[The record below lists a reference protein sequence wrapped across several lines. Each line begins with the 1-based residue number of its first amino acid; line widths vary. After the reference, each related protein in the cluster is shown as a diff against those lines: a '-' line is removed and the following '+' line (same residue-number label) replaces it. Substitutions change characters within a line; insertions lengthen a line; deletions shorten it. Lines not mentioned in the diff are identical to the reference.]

1 MPSLAGTKIDKYRI
15 VEEVGHGGMAVV
27 YRGHDTVL
35 EREVAV
41 KVLHAHLADRE
52 ESRARLQ
59 REALAVA
66 KLRHDNIL
74 EIFDYS
80 GGTDAESYIVTEFIH
95 GPTMREWI
103 DDKLDPRPT
112 VAAMIVHRLC
122 LALQEAHRVGIVHRD
137 IKPENVMVRDG
148 DGALKLMDFGIAQ
161 ILDDEK
167 LTLTGQLIGSPAY
180 MAPELISGRPLD
192 QRTDLFSLG
201 ILLYQLAT
209 GTLPFSGRN
218 PHEVLNRIA
227 DGDFPPPSSICPLVD
242 RDLEAIIEVSLATS
256 PDERY
261 QSAETFAKE
270 LERYLEETGVSP
282 TPAELKAYF
291 NDPTTYVCEL
301 DERVAKTLMDRAAVA
316 SQQGHTARAVA
327 LLGRVLE
334 IDNAHS
340 GARAL
345 LDKVRRRE
353 RRLRHMLLAAG
364 ALALTGLIAA
374 GVMLVPEAT
383 MPGQVAAAASDSSA
397 AARGK
402 ADPTERSSNSG
413 ADPSTEL
420 LATLPSSDPSE
431 TSVSPAAERDEDAVA
446 PPQPATAGDPPAS
459 DTASAAPTPAD
470 VQPVAVRPPPGRRPK
485 RTNPAPSG
493 PQPFSCKVQLTNIP
507 FSTAR
512 NHKLQ
517 VGNRETLAIDAR
529 TIPLKLERETT
540 VGLTGGNWR
549 GTLRLTPELCAKGTV
564 NLPAQPRPA
573 KVSISG
579 VPPKTVIKCM
589 KGCAGDDIG
598 ANQATDKVLRPIPL
612 DGSGSQ
618 RVVFKLQA
626 EGYRPKRVE
635 RTVHAGAQTLQIKLE
650 RRE

>member
-1 MPSLAGTKIDKYRI
+1 MPSLAGTKIDKYQI
-15 VEEVGHGGMAVV
+15 VEEVGHGGMAIV

-148 DGALKLMDFGIAQ
+148 DGTLKLMDFGIAQ
-161 ILDDEK
+161 ILDDQK

-180 MAPELISGRPLD
+180 MAPELISGKPLD

-227 DGDFPPPSSICPLVD
+227 DGDYPPPSSICPLVD
-242 RDLEAIIEVSLATS
+242 RDLEAIIAVSLATS
-256 PDERY
+256 PDERF
-261 QSAETFAKE
+261 QSAQSFAKE
-270 LERYLEETGVSP
+270 LERYLGETGISP
-282 TPAELKAYF
+282 TPDELKAYF
-291 NDPTTYVCEL
+291 GEPEVYVREL
-301 DERVAKTLMDRAAVA
+301 DDRVACTLMERAAAA
-316 SQQGHTARAVA
+316 SDQGHTARAIA
-327 LLGRVLE
+327 LLSRVLE
-334 IDNAHS
+334 INSGHA
-340 GARAL
+340 GARSL

-353 RRLRHMLLAAG
+353 RRLRHMLLGAG
-364 ALALTGLIAA
+364 GLALIGLIAA
-374 GVMLVPEAT
+374 GVMLVPEGRGS
-383 MPGQVAAAASDSSA
+383 GQVAAAASDSS
-397 AARGK
+397 
-402 ADPTERSSNSG
+402 PG
-413 ADPSTEL
+413 ADLKTPRATTPVESLSEPGEKP
-420 LATLPSSDPSE
+420 LATLPATEPGRTTEPPPGVTTSD
-431 TSVSPAAERDEDAVA
+431 AAD
-446 PPQPATAGDPPAS
+446 PNAGS
-459 DTASAAPTPAD
+459 DTAGTPPRPAD
-470 VQPVAVRPPPGRRPK
+470 VRPIGSRPSTGRRPK
-485 RTNPAPSG
+485 RTNPVSTG
-493 PQPFSCKVQLTNIP
+493 PVPFSCKLKITNIP
-507 FSTAR
+507 FNTAR

-517 VGNRETLAIDAR
+517 VGGKRTLAIDATAMQLSLER
-529 TIPLKLERETT
+529 STTVSLTGGTWRGTARLTAESCAKGTVNLSAKPRPAKVRITGVPPKTVVRCLKGCAVKDIGDNQAADAELNDIPLDSSGSQRIVLQLQAEGHQSKRVERTVHPGSQTIPLKLER
-540 VGLTGGNWR
+540 R
-549 GTLRLTPELCAKGTV
+549 K
-564 NLPAQPRPA
+564 
-573 KVSISG
+573 
-579 VPPKTVIKCM
+579 
-589 KGCAGDDIG
+589 
-598 ANQATDKVLRPIPL
+598 
-612 DGSGSQ
+612 
-618 RVVFKLQA
+618 
-626 EGYRPKRVE
+626 
-635 RTVHAGAQTLQIKLE
+635 
-650 RRE
+650 

>member
-227 DGDFPPPSSICPLVD
+227 DGDYPPPSSICPLVD
-242 RDLEAIIEVSLATS
+242 RDLETIISVSLATS
-256 PDERY
+256 PDERF

-270 LERYLEETGVSP
+270 LERYLGETGISP
-282 TPAELKAYF
+282 TPDELKSYF
-291 NDPTTYVCEL
+291 SAPEVYVREL
-301 DERVAKTLMDRAAVA
+301 DERVAQTLMDRAAAA
-316 SQQGHTARAVA
+316 SDQGHTARAVA

-334 IDNAHS
+334 IDNGHS
-340 GARAL
+340 GARSL
-345 LDKVRRRE
+345 LDKVRSRE

-374 GVMLVPEAT
+374 GVMLIPDEG
-383 MPGQVAAAASDSSA
+383 MPGQVAAAASDPSA
-397 AARGK
+397 SAGDK
-402 ADPTERSSNSG
+402 AKPPGQTTASSSNPG
-413 ADPSTEL
+413 AGQGSADEP
-420 LATLPSSDPSE
+420 LATLPATEPGRTTQPSPLASSEARDP
-431 TSVSPAAERDEDAVA
+431 TAAGSDTAGA
-446 PPQPATAGDPPAS
+446 APQPAD
-459 DTASAAPTPAD
+459 
-470 VQPVAVRPPPGRRPK
+470 VRPVGTRPPGRRPK
-485 RTNPAPSG
+485 RANPTPSAPD
-493 PQPFSCKVQLTNIP
+493 PFSCKLLITDIP
-507 FSTAR
+507 FNTAR

-517 VGNRETLAIDAR
+517 VGSRETLAIDAR
-529 TIPLKLERETT
+529 TLQLELERSTT
-540 VGLTGGNWR
+540 VSLTGGHWW
-549 GTLRLTPELCAKGTV
+549 GTVRLTADNCAKGPV
-564 NLPAQPRPA
+564 KLSAKPRPA
-573 KVSISG
+573 RVSITG
-579 VPPKTVIKCM
+579 APPKTVLRCL
-589 KGCAGDDIG
+589 KGCTDDDIG
-598 ANQATDKVLRPIPL
+598 KNQATDKPLRPIPL
-612 DGSGSQ
+612 DGSGSR

-626 EGYRPKRVE
+626 EGYQPARVE
-635 RTVHAGAQTLQIKLE
+635 RTVVPGSQTVRVKLD
-650 RRE
+650 RRK